1 LVPALAEGPM
11 IEHRTGP
18 ERRRRIVYWAFN
30 IEITGPRYRSK
41 SEDRR
46 IHRILSRKLLKQ
58 IEEVAR
64 LAVQAKLPPGFEVKV
79 Y

>member
-1 LVPALAEGPM
+1 M
-11 IEHRTGP
+11 IQRRTKP
-18 ERRRRIVYWAFN
+18 VRRKRIVYWAFN
-30 IEITGPRYRSK
+30 IEITGPRYHTK

-46 IHRILSRKLLKQ
+46 IHRILPRKLLKE

-64 LAVQAKLPPGFEVKV
+64 LAVKAELPPGFSVKV

>member
-1 LVPALAEGPM
+1 M
-11 IEHRTGP
+11 TQTRTAT
-18 ERRRRIVYWAFN
+18 RKKRIVYWAFN
-30 IEITGPRYRSK
+30 IEITGPRYQTK

-64 LAVQAKLPPGFEVKV
+64 LAVKTKLPPGFRVKV